1 MWKVSLDIRE
11 SFAGYIAP
19 SYEFTNKS
27 SSSNNFCVEFP
38 LFGKSIAKVTPFL
51 GNDIIPT
58 DSISPKDFKTVSD
71 GSSLYFFKHS
81 TNLLKKLN
89 KR

>member
-1 MWKVSLDIRE
+1 MKVSLDIRE

-51 GNDIIPT
+51 EMT
-58 DSISPKDFKTVSD
+58 
-71 GSSLYFFKHS
+71 SSQLIQYHQGLQNS
-81 TNLLKKLN
+81 E
-89 KR
+89 